1 MSQEAETANTEHRP
15 SRVRKWLRR
24 FVVLSLL
31 AGTGMAWA
39 YNTYV
44 INNPGPHISDQH
56 IQSLL
61 TQDSPVYYR
70 DGKTVMSSI
79 TYQNSADDLNHR
91 YYITYDELP
100 QHWINA
106 IIAMEDQNYW
116 THHGVEPVGILK
128 AVLRN
133 LRGQRSGGS
142 TLTQQTAKNLFKR
155 TDCLNVKTA
164 AHIPGMSCT

>member
-61 TQDSPVYYR
+61 TQDSLVYYR

-91 YYITYDELP
+91 YYIAYDELP

-106 IIAMEDQNYW
+106 IIAMEDQIIGLITGSNQSDPQSSF
-116 THHGVEPVGILK
+116 TKSEGPTLRRLNINPANRQEPLQPRPIS
-128 AVLRN
+128 ASER
-133 LRGQRSGGS
+133 RGPCQSLARG
-142 TLTQQTAKNLFKR
+142 N
-155 TDCLNVKTA
+155 
-164 AHIPGMSCT
+164 